1 MGNNCIG
8 YFIERFQCFGEIVDL
23 PNFNR
28 IWTSFLSNS
37 GNRDHQ
43 DRVSIGRGAAIERA
57 GVRLPKDQTS
67 SQTDSHPMLLP
78 LEWLP
83 LGRLPLG
90 RLPLASLP
98 QGGFYHQRD
107 RPSLRLKL
115 FSVMA

>member
-28 IWTSFLSNS
+28 IWTGFLSNS

-43 DRVSIGRGAAIERA
+43 SRVSIDRGAAIERA
-57 GVRLPKDQTS
+57 GVCLPKDQTS
-67 SQTDSHPMLLP
+67 SQTDNHPILLP

-83 LGRLPLG
+83 LEW
-90 RLPLASLP
+90 LPLASRP

-115 FSVMA
+115 FSAMA